1 MRKFITRILLSLLL
15 VTGICASSSSLCLAR
30 ESYAN
35 SKTGYRID
43 LSDDAM
49 LLTPAELSALSE
61 VMIPL
66 TEYGNVAFVTTST
79 NNHSTEYYAEVWYH
93 EHFFYEDG
101 LLFLIDMDNRIIT
114 LYCEGDVSDTITS
127 SYATTIT
134 DNVYRYASN
143 EDYYTCAGSAF
154 MQAHSLLE
162 GEKIMQPM
170 KYISNAL
177 LATLLA
183 MLILFGYV
191 SYYSR
196 LKKPAD
202 DKLLERI
209 HKQFSHSE
217 PIPNFTHE
225 TSTYSPR
232 SSSSS
237 SGSSSGSRRS
247 SGGGSRS
254 SSRSSSSSSRS
265 RSSSRSSR
273 GSHRF

>member
-1 MRKFITRILLSLLL
+1 MRKLITRFFLTILLI
-15 VTGICASSSSLCLAR
+15 TGICASSLQFCFAKNAYSNA
-30 ESYAN
+30 E
-35 SKTGYRID
+35 TGYHIE
-43 LSDDAM
+43 LCDDAM
-49 LLTPAELSALSE
+49 LLTSAELTALSE

-66 TEYGNVAFVTTST
+66 TEYGNVAFVTTSA
-79 NNHSTEYYAEVWYH
+79 NARSAEYYAEVWYH

-114 LYCEGDVSDTITS
+114 LYCEGDISDVITD

-162 GEKIMQPM
+162 GERIMQPM

-177 LATLLA
+177 LAILLSL
-183 MLILFGYV
+183 LILFGYV

-202 DKLLERI
+202 DQLLARI
-209 HKQFSHSE
+209 HKQFSHDE

-232 SSSSS
+232 SSSS
-237 SGSSSGSRRS
+237 GSSSGGSRRS
-247 SGGGSRS
+247 SSGGSRS
-254 SSRSSSSSSRS
+254 SSRSSS
-265 RSSSRSSR
+265 